1 MFGCNVF
8 GRKALLLE
16 CRQLKNLSEQKLI
29 NAKPQKIFFD
39 QKLKDVANQMI
50 IFGQGQTVLLDTDTA
65 VLSMLLIKGGE
76 LIFDDEKEVTLNA
89 QNILITEGGLLQVIE

>member
-1 MFGCNVF
+1 MLI
-8 GRKALLLE
+8 RK
-16 CRQLKNLSEQKLI
+16 R
-29 NAKPQKIFFD
+29 FFLD
-39 QKLKDVANQMI
+39 QKLNDVANKII
-50 IFGQGQTVLLDTDTA
+50 IFVQGQTVLLDTDTA